1 MSSVAEAP
9 LLSDRA
15 VIGTYDPTRRPPQSF
30 GYAPPP
36 SHGPVSYTLL
46 SARWFQPVVQRLV
59 DLTRLPRNWDSYG
72 GVAVMSANA
81 TDALWFLARFL
92 ESASVPPW
100 VVPLSDGGVQ
110 LEWHRDGVDLEV
122 VFSAEGNE
130 FALTDA
136 AHDIAWEG
144 DPETALR
151 QETLQMFRPVLG
163 VLRAE

>member
-1 MSSVAEAP
+1 MSSVAEKP

-15 VIGTYDPTRRPPQSF
+15 IIGTYDPARRQPQSF

-36 SHGPVSYTLL
+36 SPGPVSHELL
-46 SARWFQPVVQRLV
+46 AARWYQPVVQRLF

-72 GVAVMSANA
+72 GVAVTSANA
-81 TDALWFLARFL
+81 RDALWFLVRFL

-122 VFSAEGNE
+122 VFSHEGDE
-130 FALTDA
+130 FAITDDP
-136 AHDIAWEG
+136 HGIAWEG

-151 QETLQMFRPVLG
+151 GEALRMLQPVLV
-163 VLRAE
+163 VLRAS